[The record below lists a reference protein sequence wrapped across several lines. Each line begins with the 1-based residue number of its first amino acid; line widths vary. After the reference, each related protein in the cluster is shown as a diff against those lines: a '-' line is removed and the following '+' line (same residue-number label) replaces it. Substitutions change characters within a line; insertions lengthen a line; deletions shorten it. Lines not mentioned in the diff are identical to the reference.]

1 MKSSGELL
9 IGYSIWSESYM
20 IVKIQASQYTT
31 AGQQQMLIYNEDSS
45 FQMQEPITK
54 EIKEALGNRVKAYF
68 IAEIIDNELVIIEET
83 ITQDW

>member
-1 MKSSGELL
+1 
-9 IGYSIWSESYM
+9 M

-31 AGQQQMLIYNEDSS
+31 AGQQQMLIYNEDRS

-54 EIKEALGNRVKAYF
+54 EIKDALGNRVKAYF
-68 IAEIIDNELVIIEET
+68 IAEIIDADSLTKNPEIVIIEET